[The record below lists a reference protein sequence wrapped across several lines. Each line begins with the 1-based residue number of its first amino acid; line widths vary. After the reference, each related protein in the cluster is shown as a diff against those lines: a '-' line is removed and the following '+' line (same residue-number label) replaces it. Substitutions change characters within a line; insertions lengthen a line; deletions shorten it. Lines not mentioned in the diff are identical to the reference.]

1 MELSTGTLT
10 TSGRSTPR
18 CPLLN
23 SSAAATLTNGL
34 APPTEIR
41 ISRDA
46 SGMAAG
52 NVILMRGPSCFD
64 IERRQGLRILLF
76 ILTSAF
82 NSFARS
88 SPQAGLLLSDQTP
101 VDVGS

>member
-1 MELSTGTLT
+1 
-10 TSGRSTPR
+10 
-18 CPLLN
+18 
-23 SSAAATLTNGL
+23 
-34 APPTEIR
+34 
-41 ISRDA
+41 
-46 SGMAAG
+46 
-52 NVILMRGPSCFD
+52 MRGPSCFD

-101 VDVGS
+101 VDVGSAEVHTERGEFRPARCAENYRGPPKSFARKDTGWAALPGAAGIFRSIQTLSYRDVT

>member
-1 MELSTGTLT
+1 
-10 TSGRSTPR
+10 
-18 CPLLN
+18 
-23 SSAAATLTNGL
+23 
-34 APPTEIR
+34 
-41 ISRDA
+41 
-46 SGMAAG
+46 
-52 NVILMRGPSCFD
+52 MRGPSCFD

-101 VDVGS
+101 VDVGSAEVHTERGEFRPARCAENYRGPQKASHEKTLAGPHSRARRGFSGRYKPYRTVM